1 MPKLTKKAI
10 TRFYVIYYIFMF
22 KNKKSQDMNEIS
34 TELLQFIAP
43 NVKPIANRGLNKEG
57 FEIKPIEN
65 HTNEI

>member
-1 MPKLTKKAI
+1 
-10 TRFYVIYYIFMF
+10 MF